1 MSKTWRMAARLTAA
15 GVLGWLAAPG
25 MAQQI
30 FVDGFESGNTL
41 GWSATVGD
49 PTLTPPDPFRLS
61 DLDLRDPH
69 VFVDLPIF
77 GCTDF
82 TDQDLPLGLG
92 PSLNSQIA
100 TAITTDGDGDNLLD
114 ASFLLLF
121 RPFATTATQVRVD
134 SGAGSC
140 TAPLAGTSCAA
151 IAGAPPATTRYSTQ
165 TSGLCL
171 DVEPGTTS
179 GYTPGVGAPNF
190 PCLATEPRSGTIDL
204 GAIAI
209 PLVDLQLGAAF
220 GGAPVDLLS
229 NGLMRGFLT
238 EAAADALLL
247 PADLPLVGGQ
257 PLSILLPGGA
267 GNCASHDARD
277 THNGEPGWWFYLNF
291 PADRVPYTGL

>member
-1 MSKTWRMAARLTAA
+1 LAGGAGCGAADLRRRLRECQYP
-15 GVLGWLAAPG
+15 GLERHGRRPDLGWPG
-25 MAQQI
+25 
-30 FVDGFESGNTL
+30 S
-41 GWSATVGD
+41 
-49 PTLTPPDPFRLS
+49 FRLS

-92 PSLNSQIA
+92 PSLNGQIE
-100 TAITTDGDGDNLLD
+100 TAVTTDGDGDDLLD
-114 ASFLLLF
+114 ASFVLLF
-121 RPFATTATQVRVD
+121 RPFATPATQQRMET
-134 SGAGSC
+134 GSARC
-140 TAPLAGTSCAA
+140 SAPIAGTSCAA
-151 IAGAPPATTRYSTQ
+151 VAGAPPTTTRYSTQ

-171 DVEPGTTS
+171 DIEPGTTS
-179 GYTPGVGAPNF
+179 GYTPGVGAPNG

-209 PLVDLQLGAAF
+209 PLLDLQLGAAF

-229 NGLMRGFLT
+229 NGLMRGFLS
-238 EAAADALLL
+238 EAAAEAILL

-257 PLSILLPGGA
+257 PLAILLPGGN
-267 GNCASHDARD
+267 GNCAGHDARD

-291 PADRVPYTGL
+291 PAARVAYTGL